1 MYVPLALW
9 LKRPNA
15 GVKGGQTAQR
25 VGVPLNNML
34 GKGLFGRQEK
44 PRNSAV
50 C

>member
-1 MYVPLALW
+1 MARVCE
-9 LKRPNA
+9 KPNA
-15 GVKGGQTAQR
+15 GVKGRQAAQR

-44 PRNSAV
+44 PRNSAA